1 MFKQYGHD
9 HTVNYLEPEYLS
21 TMCAGTQTPMARTRA
36 LLTEKEREHL
46 ASGDTEPGS
55 RRYQV
60 ISEVR
65 NRIQDELPHDLQ
77 VLKEH
82 HPELYNELKQEVCD
96 DD

>member
-1 MFKQYGHD
+1 MG
-9 HTVNYLEPEYLS
+9 
-21 TMCAGTQTPMARTRA
+21 RTRA

-77 VLKEH
+77 VLKKH
-82 HPELYNELKQEVCD
+82 HPELYNELKQKVCEE
-96 DD
+96 